1 MMTFEQFRDA
11 CFRLA
16 LEQGCESAEVYAVSD
31 NGFSVNVLK
40 QEIIKYSVERSNGL
54 NLRVLYAGKTGYA
67 YTEVFEDP
75 ETLVAHAID
84 NAKAIENTDA
94 NPMQGACEYPEIT
107 VKPNP
112 VVDRSEEE
120 KIDLAL
126 RMERDTLA
134 FDPRVNRM
142 GYCSVETGIAETH
155 ISNTLG
161 LSADRRERYS
171 YAVLAPILKDGEE
184 EHESYSFKF
193 GPEMIEYGNII
204 RESVENALMQFHASP
219 VDSGEYRILLRNDA
233 AADLLSAFS
242 SMFFAERVQKGLSL
256 LTGKL
261 GEQIASP
268 AITILDD
275 PFEADNPRAFDA
287 EGVPSVLTTVVENG
301 VLKSYLYNLKSAQKD
316 GVASTSNAGR
326 MGAAGAVTTA
336 PSNFYIGKGEQSFDE
351 LKKALNNGLIITE
364 LSGLHAGLNPISGD
378 FSLIAKGQLVENGE
392 IVRSVDQITVAGNF
406 LAMMKGIKA
415 VGSDLRFGP
424 PMGGRIG
431 TPSLLIE
438 KLIVS
443 GK

>member
-1 MMTFEQFRDA
+1 MMTFEQFKDA
-11 CFRLA
+11 CFALA
-16 LEQGCESAEVYAVSD
+16 LEKGCENAEVYATSSD
-31 NGFSVNVLK
+31 GFSVNVLNT
-40 QEIIKYSVERSNGL
+40 EIIKYAVERNKGL

-67 YTEVFEDP
+67 YTEVYEDP
-75 ETLVAHAID
+75 ETLVTHAID
-84 NAKAIENTDA
+84 NAKAIENTDE

-112 VVDRSEEE
+112 VVDLSEEE

-126 RMERDTLA
+126 AMERDTLA
-134 FDPRVNRM
+134 YDARVNRM
-142 GYCSVETGIAETH
+142 GYCSVDTGVAETH

-161 LSADRRERYS
+161 LNANSTERYS
-171 YAVLAPILKDGEE
+171 YAVLAPIMRDGEE

-193 GPEMIEYGNII
+193 GPEMTDYGSVIK
-204 RESVENALMQFHASP
+204 ESVENILMQFCASA

-233 AADLLSAFS
+233 AGDLLSAFS

-256 LTGKL
+256 LQGKL
-261 GEQIASP
+261 GERIASP

-275 PFEADNPRAFDA
+275 PFEEDNPRAYDA
-287 EGVPSVLTTVVENG
+287 EGVPSALTTVVEGG
-301 VLKSYLYNLKSAQKD
+301 VLKSYLYNLTSALKD

-336 PSNFYIGKGEQSFDE
+336 PSNFYIAKGEKSFDE
-351 LKKALNNGLIITE
+351 LKAALGNGLIITE
-364 LSGLHAGLNPISGD
+364 LAGLHAGLNPISGD

-406 LAMMKGIKA
+406 LALMQSIEATGA
-415 VGSDLRFGP
+415 DLRFGP

-431 TPSLLIE
+431 SPSLLIA
-438 KLIVS
+438 KLVVS

>member
-1 MMTFEQFRDA
+1 MMTFEQFKDA
-11 CFRLA
+11 CFQCA
-16 LEQGCESAEVYAVSD
+16 LEKGCESAEVYTASSD
-31 NGFSVNVLK
+31 GFSVNVLNA
-40 QEIIKYSVERSNGL
+40 EIIKYAVERNKGL
-54 NLRVLYAGKTGYA
+54 NLRVLFDGKTGYA

-94 NPMQGACEYPEIT
+94 SPMQGACEYPEIT
-107 VKPNP
+107 EKPNP
-112 VVDRSEEE
+112 VVDMSEEE

-126 RMERDTLA
+126 NLERDTLA
-134 FDPRVNRM
+134 YDPRVNRM
-142 GYCSVETGIAETH
+142 GFCSVDTGVAETH
-155 ISNTLG
+155 IYNTLG
-161 LSADRRERYS
+161 LKADSTERYS
-171 YAVLAPILKDGEE
+171 YAVLGPILRDGDE

-193 GPEMIEYGNII
+193 GAGITDCADII
-204 RESVENALMQFHASP
+204 RESVENTLMQFRAST

-233 AADLLSAFS
+233 AGDLLSAFS

-256 LTGKL
+256 LCGKL
-261 GEQIASP
+261 GQPIASE
-268 AITILDD
+268 AVTIVDD

-287 EGVPSVLTTVVENG
+287 EGVPSVLTSVVEKG
-301 VLKSYLYNLKSAQKD
+301 VLKNYLYNLKSALKD

-336 PSNFYIGKGEQSFDE
+336 PSNFYIEKGEQSFE
-351 LKKALNNGLIITE
+351 TLRTALGNGLLITE

-406 LAMMKGIKA
+406 LAMMQGIEA

-424 PMGGRIG
+424 PGFGRIG
-431 TPSLLIE
+431 SPSLLIG

>member
-142 GYCSVETGIAETH
+142 GYCSVETGVAETH

-242 SMFFAERVQKGLSL
+242 SMFFAESVQKGLSL

-336 PSNFYIGKGEQSFDE
+336 PSNFYIAKGEKSFDA
-351 LKKALNNGLIITE
+351 LKAALSNGLIITE

-406 LAMMKGIKA
+406 LAMMKGIET

-438 KLIVS
+438 KLVVS

>member
-11 CFRLA
+11 CFRYA
-16 LEQGCESAEVYAVSD
+16 LEQGCENAEVFATSSD
-31 NGFSVNVLK
+31 GFSVNVLNT
-40 QEIIKYSVERSNGL
+40 EIIKYAVERSKGL
-54 NLRVLYAGKTGYA
+54 NLRVLFAGKSGYA
-67 YTEVFEDP
+67 YTEVYEDP
-75 ETLVAHAID
+75 EALVAHAID

-112 VVDRSEEE
+112 VVDLPEKE

-126 RMERDTLA
+126 RMERDALA
-134 FDPRVNRM
+134 YDARVNRM
-142 GYCSVETGIAETH
+142 GYCSVDTGVAEAH

-161 LSADRRERYS
+161 LRADRTERYS
-171 YAVLAPILKDGEE
+171 YAVLEPILRQGDEE
-184 EHESYSFKF
+184 QSSFAFKF
-193 GPEMIEYGNII
+193 GAEMVDNASLIK
-204 RESVENALMQFHASP
+204 ESVDNALMQFNAST

-233 AADLLSAFS
+233 AADLISAFS
-242 SMFFAERVQKGLSL
+242 SMFFAENVQKGLSL
-256 LTGKL
+256 LSGKL
-261 GEQIASP
+261 GEPIAS
-268 AITILDD
+268 AAVTILDD
-275 PFEADNPRAFDA
+275 PFEADDPRAFDA

-301 VLKSYLYNLKSAQKD
+301 VLKSFLYNLKSALKD

-326 MGAAGAVTTA
+326 RGAAGAVTTS
-336 PSNFYIGKGEQSFDE
+336 PSNFYLVKGEKNFDE
-351 LKKALNNGLIITE
+351 LKAALGNGLIITE

-378 FSLIAKGQLVENGE
+378 FSLIAKGQLVENGG

-406 LAMMKGIKA
+406 LTMMQNIEA

-431 TPSLLIE
+431 SPSLLIS

>member
-1 MMTFEQFRDA
+1 MMTFEQFKDA
-11 CFRLA
+11 CFALA
-16 LEQGCESAEVYAVSD
+16 LEKGCENAEIYSTSSD
-31 NGFSVNVLK
+31 GFSVNVLNT
-40 QEIIKYSVERSNGL
+40 EIIKYAVERDKGL

-94 NPMQGACEYPEIT
+94 NPMQGACEYPEICK
-107 VKPNP
+107 KPNP
-112 VVDRSEEE
+112 VVDLSEEE

-134 FDPRVNRM
+134 YDARVNRM
-142 GYCSVETGIAETH
+142 GYCSVDTGVAETH

-161 LSADRRERYS
+161 LNANSTERYS
-171 YAVLAPILKDGEE
+171 YVVLAPILRDGEE

-193 GPEMIEYGNII
+193 GPEMADYGSVIK
-204 RESVENALMQFHASP
+204 ESVENALMQFNASA

-233 AADLLSAFS
+233 AGDLLSAFS

-256 LTGKL
+256 LQGKL
-261 GEQIASP
+261 GEPIASP

-301 VLKSYLYNLKSAQKD
+301 VLKSYLYNLKSALKD

-336 PSNFYIGKGEQSFDE
+336 PSNFYIAKGEKSFDE
-351 LKKALNNGLIITE
+351 LKAALGSGLIITE

-406 LAMMKGIKA
+406 LALMQGIEA

-424 PMGGRIG
+424 PGAGRIG
-431 TPSLLIE
+431 CPSLLIS
-438 KLIVS
+438 KLVVS

>member
-1 MMTFEQFRDA
+1 MMTYEQFKDA

-16 LEQGCESAEVYAVSD
+16 LEQGCESAEVYATASD
-31 NGFSVNVLK
+31 GFSVNVLK
-40 QEIIKYSVERSNGL
+40 GEIIKYAAERSNGL
-54 NLRVLYAGKTGYA
+54 NLRVLFNGKSGYA

-75 ETLVAHAID
+75 ESLVAHAID

-94 NPMQGACEYPEIT
+94 NPMQGACEYPEIHE
-107 VKPNP
+107 KPNP
-112 VVDRSEEE
+112 VVDLSEDE
-120 KIDLAL
+120 KINLAL
-126 RMERDTLA
+126 QLERDTLA
-134 FDPRVNRM
+134 YDARVNRM
-142 GYCSVETGIAETH
+142 GYCSVDTGVAETH

-161 LSADRRERYS
+161 LKADREERYS
-171 YAVLAPILKDGEE
+171 YAVLAPILRDGEE

-193 GPEMIEYGNII
+193 GPKMTEYGDII
-204 RESVENALMQFHASP
+204 EESVANALMQFRAST

-233 AADLLSAFS
+233 AADLLSAFAP
-242 SMFFAERVQKGLSL
+242 MFFAERVQKGLSL

-261 GEQIASP
+261 DQPIASA

-275 PFEADNPRAFDA
+275 PFEEDNPRAFNA

-336 PSNFYIGKGEQSFDE
+336 PSNFYITKGERSFDE
-351 LKKALNNGLIITE
+351 LKKALGNGLIITE

-406 LAMMKGIKA
+406 LTMMQGIEA
-415 VGSDLRFGP
+415 AGSDLRFGP

-431 TPSLLIE
+431 TPSLLIDR
-438 KLIVS
+438 LIVS

>member
-1 MMTFEQFRDA
+1 MMTFEQYKEA

-16 LEQGCESAEVYAVSD
+16 LEKGCESAEVYATSSD
-31 NGFSVNVLK
+31 GFSVNVLK
-40 QEIIKYSVERSNGL
+40 QEIIKYAVERDNGL

-94 NPMQGACEYPEIT
+94 NPMQGACEYPEIS

-112 VVDRSEEE
+112 AVDLSEEE

-126 RMERDTLA
+126 KMERDTLA

-142 GYCSVETGIAETH
+142 GYCSVDTGVAETH

-161 LSADRRERYS
+161 LKADRKERYS
-171 YAVLAPILKDGEE
+171 YAVLAPILKDGGE

-193 GPEMIEYGNII
+193 GPEMLEYGDVI
-204 RESVENALMQFHASP
+204 RESVENALMQFCASP
-219 VDSGEYRILLRNDA
+219 VDSGAYRILLRNDA
-233 AADLLSAFS
+233 AGDLLAAFS

-256 LTGKL
+256 LGGKL
-261 GEQIASP
+261 NEKIASD

-326 MGAAGAVTTA
+326 AGAAGAVTTA
-336 PSNFYIGKGEQSFDE
+336 PSNFYIGKGEQSFDA
-351 LKKALNNGLIITE
+351 LKKALDNGLIITE

-406 LAMMKGIKA
+406 LAMMKGIEA

-431 TPSLLIE
+431 TPSLLID
-438 KLIVS
+438 KLVVS

>member
-1 MMTFEQFRDA
+1 MMTFEQYKEA

-16 LEQGCESAEVYAVSD
+16 LEKGCESAEVYATSSD
-31 NGFSVNVLK
+31 GFSVNVLK
-40 QEIIKYSVERSNGL
+40 QEIIKYAVERDNGL

-84 NAKAIENTDA
+84 NAKTIENTDA
-94 NPMQGACEYPEIT
+94 NPMQGACEYPEIS

-112 VVDRSEEE
+112 AVDLSEEE

-126 RMERDTLA
+126 KMERDTLA

-142 GYCSVETGIAETH
+142 GYCSVDTGVAETH

-161 LSADRRERYS
+161 LKADRKERYS
-171 YAVLAPILKDGEE
+171 YAVLAPILKDGDE

-193 GPEMIEYGNII
+193 GPEMLEYGDVI
-204 RESVENALMQFHASP
+204 RESVENALMQFCASP
-219 VDSGEYRILLRNDA
+219 VDSGAYRILLRNDA
-233 AADLLSAFS
+233 AGDLLAAFS

-256 LTGKL
+256 LGGKL
-261 GEQIASP
+261 NEKIASD

-326 MGAAGAVTTA
+326 AGAAGAVTTA
-336 PSNFYIGKGEQSFDE
+336 PSNFYIGKGEQSFDA
-351 LKKALNNGLIITE
+351 LKKALDNGLIITE

-406 LAMMKGIKA
+406 LAMMKGIEA

-431 TPSLLIE
+431 TPSLLID
-438 KLIVS
+438 KLVVS

>member
-1 MMTFEQFRDA
+1 MTYEQFKDA

-16 LEQGCESAEVYAVSD
+16 LEKGCENAEVYATSSD
-31 NGFSVNVLK
+31 GFSVNVLNG
-40 QEIIKYSVERSNGL
+40 EIIKYSVERNNGL
-54 NLRVLYAGKTGYA
+54 NLRVLFDGKTGYA
-67 YTEVFEDP
+67 YTEVYEDP
-75 ETLVAHAID
+75 ESLVAHAID

-112 VVDRSEEE
+112 VVDLSEEE

-126 RMERDTLA
+126 RMERDALSY
-134 FDPRVNRM
+134 DPRVNRM
-142 GYCSVETGIAETH
+142 GYCAVDTGVAETH

-161 LSADRRERYS
+161 LDANSTDRYS
-171 YAVLAPILKDGEE
+171 YAVLGPILREGDE
-184 EHESYSFKF
+184 EHESYAFKF
-193 GPEMIEYGNII
+193 GPEMTDDTSII
-204 RESVENALMQFHASP
+204 KESVENALMQFNAST

-233 AADLLSAFS
+233 AGDLLSAFS

-261 GEQIASP
+261 GQPIASP
-268 AITILDD
+268 AVTILDD

-287 EGVPSVLTTVVENG
+287 EGVPSVLTTVVEKG
-301 VLKSYLYNLKSAQKD
+301 VLKNYLYNLKSAMKD

-326 MGAAGAVTTA
+326 AGAAGAVNTA
-336 PSNFYIGKGEQSFDE
+336 PSNFYIVKGEQSFDA
-351 LKKALNNGLIITE
+351 LRTALNNGLIITE

-406 LAMMKGIKA
+406 LAMMQSIEA
-415 VGSDLRFGP
+415 VGADLRFGP
-424 PMGGRIG
+424 PGFGRVG
-431 TPSLLIE
+431 SPSLLIE

>member
-142 GYCSVETGIAETH
+142 GYCSVETGVAETH

-275 PFEADNPRAFDA
+275 PFEADNPRAYDA

-406 LAMMKGIKA
+406 LAMMKGIET

-438 KLIVS
+438 KLVVS

>member
-1 MMTFEQFRDA
+1 MTFEQFKDA

-142 GYCSVETGIAETH
+142 GYCSVDTGVAETH

-161 LSADRRERYS
+161 LSADRKERYS

-193 GPEMIEYGNII
+193 GPEMIEYGDII

-256 LTGKL
+256 LSGKL

-336 PSNFYIGKGEQSFDE
+336 PSNFYIGKGEQCFDE

-406 LAMMKGIKA
+406 LAMMKGIEA

-438 KLIVS
+438 KLVVS

>member
-1 MMTFEQFRDA
+1 MTYEQFKDA

-16 LEQGCESAEVYAVSD
+16 LEKGCENAEVYATSSD
-31 NGFSVNVLK
+31 GFSVNVLNG
-40 QEIIKYSVERSNGL
+40 EIIKYSVERNNGL
-54 NLRVLYAGKTGYA
+54 NLRVLFDGKTGYA
-67 YTEVFEDP
+67 YTEVYEDP
-75 ETLVAHAID
+75 ESLVAHAID

-112 VVDRSEEE
+112 VVDLSEEE

-126 RMERDTLA
+126 RMERDALS

-142 GYCSVETGIAETH
+142 GYCAVDTGVAETH

-161 LSADRRERYS
+161 LNANSTDRYS
-171 YAVLAPILKDGEE
+171 YAVLGPILREGDE
-184 EHESYSFKF
+184 EHESYAFKF
-193 GPEMIEYGNII
+193 GPEMTDDTSII
-204 RESVENALMQFHASP
+204 KESVENALMQFNAST

-233 AADLLSAFS
+233 AGDLLSAFS

-261 GEQIASP
+261 GQPIASP
-268 AITILDD
+268 AVTILDD

-287 EGVPSVLTTVVENG
+287 EGVPSVLTTVVEKG
-301 VLKSYLYNLKSAQKD
+301 VLKNYLYNLKSAMKD

-326 MGAAGAVTTA
+326 AGAAGAVNTA
-336 PSNFYIGKGEQSFDE
+336 PSNFYIVKGEQDFE
-351 LKKALNNGLIITE
+351 TLRAALNNGLIITE

-406 LAMMKGIKA
+406 LAMMQSIEA

-424 PMGGRIG
+424 PGFGRVG
-431 TPSLLIE
+431 SPSLLIE

>member
-1 MMTFEQFRDA
+1 MTFEQFKDA
-11 CFRLA
+11 CFALA
-16 LEQGCESAEVYAVSD
+16 LEKGCENAEVYATSSD
-31 NGFSVNVLK
+31 GFSVNVLNA
-40 QEIIKYSVERSNGL
+40 EIIKYAVERNKGL

-94 NPMQGACEYPEIT
+94 NPMQGACEYPEIYK
-107 VKPNP
+107 KPNP
-112 VVDRSEEE
+112 VVDLSEEE
-120 KIDLAL
+120 KIELAL
-126 RMERDTLA
+126 NMERDTLA
-134 FDPRVNRM
+134 YDARVNRM
-142 GYCSVETGIAETH
+142 GYCSVDTGVAETH

-161 LSADRRERYS
+161 RNANSTERYS
-171 YAVLAPILKDGEE
+171 YVVLAPIMRDGEE

-193 GPEMIEYGNII
+193 GPEAADYGSVIK
-204 RESVENALMQFHASP
+204 ESVENALMQFNASA

-233 AADLLSAFS
+233 AGDLLSAFS

-261 GEQIASP
+261 GEPIASP

-301 VLKSYLYNLKSAQKD
+301 VLKSYLYNLKSALKD

-336 PSNFYIGKGEQSFDE
+336 PSNFYIAKGEKSFDE
-351 LKKALNNGLIITE
+351 LKAALGNGLIITE

-406 LAMMKGIKA
+406 LALMQGIEA

-424 PMGGRIG
+424 PGGGRIG
-431 TPSLLIE
+431 CPSLLIN
-438 KLIVS
+438 KLVVS

>member
-1 MMTFEQFRDA
+1 MTYEQFKDA

-16 LEQGCESAEVYAVSD
+16 LEKGCENAEVYATSSD
-31 NGFSVNVLK
+31 GFSVNVLNG
-40 QEIIKYSVERSNGL
+40 EIIKYSVERNNGL
-54 NLRVLYAGKTGYA
+54 NLRVLFDGKTGYA
-67 YTEVFEDP
+67 YTEVYEDP
-75 ETLVAHAID
+75 ESLVAHAID

-112 VVDRSEEE
+112 VVDLSEEE

-126 RMERDTLA
+126 RMERDALS

-142 GYCSVETGIAETH
+142 GYCAVDTGVAETH

-161 LSADRRERYS
+161 LDANSTDRYS
-171 YAVLAPILKDGEE
+171 YAVLGPILREGDE
-184 EHESYSFKF
+184 EHESYAFKF
-193 GPEMIEYGNII
+193 GPEMTDDTSII
-204 RESVENALMQFHASP
+204 KESVENALMQFNAST

-233 AADLLSAFS
+233 AGDLLSAFS

-261 GEQIASP
+261 GQPIASP
-268 AITILDD
+268 AVTILDD

-287 EGVPSVLTTVVENG
+287 EGVPSVLTTVVEKG
-301 VLKSYLYNLKSAQKD
+301 ALKNYLYNLKSAMKD

-326 MGAAGAVTTA
+326 AGAAGAVNTA
-336 PSNFYIGKGEQSFDE
+336 PSNFYIVKGEQSFDA
-351 LKKALNNGLIITE
+351 LRTALNNGLIITE

-406 LAMMKGIKA
+406 LAMMQSIEA

-424 PMGGRIG
+424 PGFGRVG
-431 TPSLLIE
+431 SPSLLIE

>member
-1 MMTFEQFRDA
+1 MTFEQFKDA
-11 CFRLA
+11 CFALA
-16 LEQGCESAEVYAVSD
+16 LEKGCENAEVYATSSD
-31 NGFSVNVLK
+31 GFSVNVLNA
-40 QEIIKYSVERSNGL
+40 EIIKYAVERNKGL

-94 NPMQGACEYPEIT
+94 NPMQGACEYPEIYK
-107 VKPNP
+107 KPNP
-112 VVDRSEEE
+112 VVDLSEEE
-120 KIDLAL
+120 KIELAL
-126 RMERDTLA
+126 NMERDTLA
-134 FDPRVNRM
+134 YDARVNRM
-142 GYCSVETGIAETH
+142 GYCSVDTGVAETH

-161 LSADRRERYS
+161 LNANSTERYS
-171 YAVLAPILKDGEE
+171 YVVLAPIMRDGEE

-193 GPEMIEYGNII
+193 RPEAADYGSVIK
-204 RESVENALMQFHASP
+204 ESVENALMQFNASA

-233 AADLLSAFS
+233 AGDLLSAFS

-261 GEQIASP
+261 GEPIASP

-301 VLKSYLYNLKSAQKD
+301 VLKSYLYNLKSALKD

-336 PSNFYIGKGEQSFDE
+336 PSNFYIAKGEKSFDE
-351 LKKALNNGLIITE
+351 LKAALGNGLIITE

-406 LAMMKGIKA
+406 LALMQGIEA

-424 PMGGRIG
+424 PGGGRIG
-431 TPSLLIE
+431 CPSLLIN
-438 KLIVS
+438 KLVVS

>member
-1 MMTFEQFRDA
+1 MTFEQFKDA

-75 ETLVAHAID
+75 ETLVSHAID

-142 GYCSVETGIAETH
+142 GYCSVDTGVAETH

-161 LSADRRERYS
+161 LSADRKERYS

-193 GPEMIEYGNII
+193 GPEMIEYGDII

-336 PSNFYIGKGEQSFDE
+336 PSNF
-351 LKKALNNGLIITE
+351 
-364 LSGLHAGLNPISGD
+364 
-378 FSLIAKGQLVENGE
+378 
-392 IVRSVDQITVAGNF
+392 
-406 LAMMKGIKA
+406 
-415 VGSDLRFGP
+415 
-424 PMGGRIG
+424 
-431 TPSLLIE
+431 
-438 KLIVS
+438 
-443 GK
+443 

>member
-406 LAMMKGIKA
+406 LAMMKGIET

-438 KLIVS
+438 KLVVS